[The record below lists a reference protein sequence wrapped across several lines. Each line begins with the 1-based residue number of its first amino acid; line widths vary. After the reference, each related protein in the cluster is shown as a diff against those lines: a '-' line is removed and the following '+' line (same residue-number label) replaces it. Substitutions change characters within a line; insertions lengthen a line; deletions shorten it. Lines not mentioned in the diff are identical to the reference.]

1 MIDSLERYI
10 FSLTHILIA
19 ETCERIQMLIYRAF
33 PDIASPRVGD
43 LERAESCEKS
53 REEEYTDADFLYLLS
68 IEVFDRHLRTIE

>member
-19 ETCERIQMLIYRAF
+19 ETCERIEMLIYRAL

-43 LERAESCEKS
+43 LERAESGEEC
-53 REEEYTDADFLYLLS
+53 REEEDTDTDFFDFFS
-68 IEVFDRHLRTIE
+68 I